1 MLVQCN
7 HNRCRD
13 IRPHNF
19 PYFFYYSILKSLEKN
34 LTGAVELPGFESGQ
48 TIILALIVIF
58 TIVNA
63 SPECQTVTI
72 NTSIPVL
79 IFFYDL
85 YYEIHL
91 PDYITL
97 AKLPVIGGPNLGLLV
112 PKLLSLIKRV
122 VNIKEFN
129 ELSHDKNLEKFSP
142 L

>member
-1 MLVQCN
+1 M
-7 HNRCRD
+7 
-13 IRPHNF
+13 
-19 PYFFYYSILKSLEKN
+19 KKN

-91 PDYITL
+91 PDYIIL
-97 AKLPVIGGPNLGLLV
+97 AKLPIMGLPGNRKQDCHSRRNPPN
-112 PKLLSLIKRV
+112 
-122 VNIKEFN
+122 
-129 ELSHDKNLEKFSP
+129 NLFHMDNLK
-142 L
+142 